1 MRQLVCPY
9 CFERFHASEM
19 LFRCLNPDPR
29 RCKPEDDAA
38 LAAYQRLG
46 TPPKL
51 GRVFSGGGRWGR
63 TPQVAVCDCGMKTS
77 KLVCPHCHNELP
89 SQFGS
94 TDVHTIA
101 LIGAKEAGKSHYI
114 AVLINELTNRVGMSF
129 NASLNALDE
138 QTIRRYNQD
147 FRRHIYVQREVIP
160 ATLSARANM
169 NVRYPLAYRFSIK
182 RRGLLPFDGIRV
194 SSLVFFDTA
203 GEDLTHIDLMST
215 ETKYLANS
223 DGIIFLLDP
232 LQMPDIRNLV
242 DISVP
247 LPSENTDPREI
258 IGRAAGLIRQMRQ
271 MGPADKIRTPVALAF
286 SKLDAIRPLFDPA
299 SPVHEASRHD
309 GSFDVTDAR
318 RVSDNMRAYISQW
331 AGSGLDIFLQ
341 HNFENYSYF
350 GLSALGSQPDAQGRL
365 PSGVAPFRVEDPLL
379 WILYQLGIVPGR
391 RKN

>member
-1 MRQLVCPY
+1 M
-9 CFERFHASEM
+9 A
-19 LFRCLNPDPR
+19 FRCLNPDPG
-29 RCKPEDDAA
+29 RCKPEEDAP
-38 LAAYQRLG
+38 LAAYQRLS
-46 TPPKL
+46 TPPRL
-51 GRVFSGGGRWGR
+51 GRVFNASDRWGR
-63 TPQVAVCDCGMKTS
+63 APRVAVCDCGVKTS
-77 KLVCPHCHNELP
+77 KLVCPRCHNELP

-160 ATLSARANM
+160 ATLSARANL

-182 RRGLLPFDGIRV
+182 RRGLLLFDGLRV
-194 SSLVFFDTA
+194 TSLVFFDTA

-232 LQMPDIRNLV
+232 LQIPAVRDLV
-242 DISVP
+242 GGSVQ
-247 LPSENTDPREI
+247 LPSENTDPQEI
-258 IGRAAGLIRQMRQ
+258 IGRAATLVRQMRQ
-271 MGPADKIRTPVALAF
+271 MDPTQKIKTPVALAF
-286 SKLDAIRPLFDPA
+286 SKLDAIRSLFDPG

-331 AGSGLDIFLQ
+331 VGPGLDMFLQ
-341 HNFENYSYF
+341 HNFDDYSFF
-350 GLSALGSQPDAQGRL
+350 GLSALGSPPDAQGRL

-379 WILYQLGIVPGR
+379 WILYRLGIVPGQ